1 MQFEGLER
9 KNAVESESRNIRQAG
24 VEGSLP
30 DPAATPHKPQEP
42 NQCDTKRPTRAD
54 GVKERRGASEKPSE
68 GVGMHKNRGNIYRGK
83 LEKSSRVEDDWERQ
97 SDEDRAVWHG
107 YDGTSARLV
116 TYWTT
121 QWHPR
126 HSNSALRTRRL
137 IELVNPPRHR
147 GKLKPPHNDE
157 PSQRLTHKH
166 VETNGYAHIQ
176 DGTTTIRA
184 GHLFLAFY

>member
-107 YDGTSARLV
+107 YDGTSARPSG
-116 TYWTT
+116 T
-121 QWHPR
+121 HAIRIPR
-126 HSNSALRTRRL
+126 CVQDDSSSSSTHHVIEENSNR
-137 IELVNPPRHR
+137 P
-147 GKLKPPHNDE
+147 
-157 PSQRLTHKH
+157 
-166 VETNGYAHIQ
+166 
-176 DGTTTIRA
+176 TTTSRVS
-184 GHLFLAFY
+184 G